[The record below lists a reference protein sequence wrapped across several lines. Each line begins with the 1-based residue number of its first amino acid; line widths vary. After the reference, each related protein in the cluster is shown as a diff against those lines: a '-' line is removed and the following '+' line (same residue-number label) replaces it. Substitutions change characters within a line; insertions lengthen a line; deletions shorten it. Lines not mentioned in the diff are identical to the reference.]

1 MTFINFSEQRFKGLE
16 AVDGS
21 QLRECQA
28 GQTHAGFQF
37 ESRKENQDIPL
48 MFFYAAD
55 KHCLAKVR
63 ESAFERT
70 FVLVGKKMVE

>member
-1 MTFINFSEQRFKGLE
+1 MTFINFPEQRFKGLE

-28 GQTHAGFQF
+28 VQTNAGFLF

-55 KHCLAKVR
+55 KH
-63 ESAFERT
+63 
-70 FVLVGKKMVE
+70 